1 LIQGV
6 GRSLKDLVGF
16 LSERPDRRRD
26 VKRREQIKPDASG
39 NLLPPSPPGENAIVC
54 SGAVNGV
61 LAAKAATTTIP
72 IVFTTHSIGTKLM
85 NTDEPAPVRA
95 ARIGHVNLKVSNLDR
110 SLAFYEGILG
120 LKVTKRMGD
129 EAAFLA
135 YEGYH
140 HDICINTWQ
149 SRDGSPPAQ
158 NTTGLFHLAIV
169 YADRSDLRDAFRRLK
184 AAGIAIDAAV
194 DHGVS
199 QSLYLRDPDQNG
211 VELYWDR
218 PSSAWYDTGG
228 QLNMGHRP
236 VDPET
241 LLAE

>member
-1 LIQGV
+1 MN
-6 GRSLKDLVGF
+6 
-16 LSERPDRRRD
+16 PD
-26 VKRREQIKPDASG
+26 DAA
-39 NLLPPSPPGENAIVC
+39 PS
-54 SGAVNGV
+54 S
-61 LAAKAATTTIP
+61 
-72 IVFTTHSIGTKLM
+72 
-85 NTDEPAPVRA
+85 VRA
-95 ARIGHVNLKVSNLDR
+95 ARIGHVNLKVSNLER
-110 SLAFYEGILG
+110 SLAFYEGVLG
-120 LKVTKRMGD
+120 LKVTKRIGD

-169 YADRSDLRDAFRRLK
+169 YAERSGLRDAFRRVK

-199 QSLYLRDPDQNG
+199 ESLYLRDPDQNG

-218 PSSAWYDTGG
+218 PASLWFDADGG
-228 QLNMGHRP
+228 LNMGDRP
-236 VDPET
+236 MEPEV
-241 LLAE
+241 LLRE